1 MNNEPYDFDDD
12 KEAVKFH
19 RLYAEQGDA
28 EAQFNL
34 GQMYREGLEV
44 AQDYKE
50 AVKWYCLS
58 AEQGD
63 ARAQCDLGMMY
74 DKGQGVEQDY
84 KEAEK
89 LFRFAAEQGIAEAQ
103 GNLGVMSLSAY
114 PLMVFLV
121 SKVSKRDLEEEQR
134 IRDEKRKGRKAKGG
148 GPPIMNRDG
157 F

>member
-1 MNNEPYDFDDD
+1 VYLYFFQKSVIHAHQTTPHLSIPMNNESYDFDDD

-44 AQDYKE
+44 AQNYKE
-50 AVKWYCLS
+50 AVKWYHLS

-74 DKGQGVEQDY
+74 YEGLGVEQDY
-84 KEAEK
+84 KEAVK
-89 LFRFAAEQGIAEAQ
+89 WYRLAAEQGDSDAEY
-103 GNLGVMSLSAY
+103 NL
-114 PLMVFLV
+114 
-121 SKVSKRDLEEEQR
+121 DLLL
-134 IRDEKRKGRKAKGG
+134 KKK
-148 GPPIMNRDG
+148 
-157 F
+157 

>member
-1 MNNEPYDFDDD
+1 MYLYFFQKLVIHAHQTTPHLSIPMNDESYDFDDD

-19 RLYAEQGDA
+19 RLYAEKGVVN
-28 EAQFNL
+28 AQFRL
-34 GQMYREGLEV
+34 AQMYYEGLEV

-50 AVKWYCLS
+50 ALKWYRLV

-63 ARAQCDLGMMY
+63 A
-74 DKGQGVEQDY
+74 
-84 KEAEK
+84 
-89 LFRFAAEQGIAEAQ
+89 EAQ
-103 GNLGVMSLSAY
+103 RSLGVMSLSAY

-134 IRDEKRKGRKAKGG
+134 IRDEKRKERKAKGG